1 MVRLRVLG
9 PLHASVDG
17 RAVYLGTARQRAVV
31 ARLVC
36 EGGRVVSTDRFIED
50 LWQGHPP
57 PKALAA
63 LQVYVSNLRRVLEPG
78 RRPRTPPSV
87 LVSAVPGYLLH
98 LDSDDVDAWRFS
110 RLLDAGA
117 TRLAAGA
124 YGEASTLIDEA
135 LGLWQG
141 RPFGEFADEEWAA
154 AEAARLEE
162 LHLMAVEYRA
172 EAHLGLGRQAEAVL
186 DLESHVRAHPLRE
199 NAVRLLALAY
209 YRSGRQGEAL
219 AVLRRVRETLAAE
232 LGVDP
237 GPALRALEADVL
249 AQAASLEFQQVVPTP
264 PVRPA
269 ELAPEGPATPRAQ
282 AVPMIGRAGE
292 LARLEE
298 IARAPAGFQMVWVAG
313 EAGSGKTT
321 LVEALAA
328 RMERKGGLVAFGRC
342 PETGGGAPPAW
353 AWSEVLRRLTAE
365 HPPPGD
371 LAVRLAPLLTDD
383 GASTQQF
390 LLARALGE
398 YLASV
403 AAVAPALVVIED
415 AHRADSETLHLLRYL
430 AVPST
435 PVLVVATYRPA
446 EAEADLAATRAALA
460 ARTAAHLD
468 LPGLTEEEVAR
479 LLLDRSGVRV
489 DAATVRTVTERTGGN
504 PLFVCETARL
514 VATDGPA
521 AAHALPPGVRDLIR
535 RRIARLPATAQTTL
549 RDAAIIG
556 RDVDVDVLIAMHG
569 DEDTVLAGLEAG
581 VLTGLLAEPSPGQ
594 VRFTHVLVRETL
606 YEDTARIRRARLHG
620 RVLDALEHVR
630 PDDVAGLGHH
640 ALAAATS
647 RTAREAARYAAAAAR
662 RAAGLHAHDEAA
674 RLLQEALDL
683 PLDDDHLRLDL
694 LCRLISARAH
704 AGNVVGALESRAE
717 ALAVA
722 RRGEDPEAVARA
734 LTAYDAPV
742 TYTIQLDRRADHDMV
757 AVIEE
762 AVLQAG
768 ETTRCRLLAALTF
781 ELEGHDAARTEAASA
796 EAVKIARHVGDPELL
811 CVALNARY
819 FTVLHPQRRAELEE
833 LGRELVETGARHGL
847 LGYQMQGH
855 HALFMVALGRNDLAT
870 ARRHADRAVEYS
882 TSGQLGLAL
891 AVLAFFD
898 AIVLLIR
905 GEFDEAERSYEAVVR
920 RMYDSGGVNALL
932 LGVAGRFVIR
942 LARGDAR
949 DSVAELRESHAHLP
963 GEVSEMLTRA
973 LVADDRLD
981 EAREV
986 WQPRWDVPRDFYW
999 LFRMSLR
1006 AENAVALG
1014 DTAVAEE
1021 CYEDLRPWAGEL
1033 GGLHCGSVTLGPVAH
1048 MLGDLATL
1056 LGRAGAS
1063 AGHYAQAVRVAEQV
1077 GSPHWAERARRA
1089 SARTGRTAPPGD

>member
-1 MVRLRVLG
+1 MVRIRVLG
-9 PLHASVDG
+9 PLHASVDS

-50 LWQGHPP
+50 LWQGQPP
-57 PKALAA
+57 PKALGA

-87 LVSAVPGYLLH
+87 LVSAAPGYR
-98 LDSDDVDAWRFS
+98 LDLGADDVDAWRFS
-110 RLLDAGA
+110 RLLDAGS

-124 YGEASTLIDEA
+124 YGEAATLIDEA
-135 LGLWQG
+135 LGLWKG
-141 RPFGEFADEEWAA
+141 RPYGEFADEEWAA
-154 AEAARLEE
+154 PEVGRLEE
-162 LHLMAVEYRA
+162 LHLVAVEYRA
-172 EAHLGLGRQAEAVL
+172 EAQLGLGRQAETVP
-186 DLESHVRAHPLRE
+186 DLEGHVRAHPLRE

-219 AVLRRVRETLAAE
+219 AALRRARETLAAE

-249 AQAASLEFQQVVPTP
+249 AQAASLELQPVIPTP
-264 PVRPA
+264 PARPA
-269 ELAPEGPATPRAQ
+269 ALISEPRAQ
-282 AVPMIGRAGE
+282 ATAMIGRAGE

-298 IARAPAGFQMVWVAG
+298 IAGRPAGFQMVWVAG
-313 EAGSGKTT
+313 DAGAGKST

-328 RMERKGGLVAFGRC
+328 RVERKGGLVAFGRC

-365 HPPPGD
+365 HPPAGG
-371 LAVRLAPLLTDD
+371 LAARLAPLLTDD
-383 GASTQQF
+383 GASTGQF

-398 YLASV
+398 YLAGV
-403 AAVAPALVVIED
+403 AAVAPTLVVIED
-415 AHRADSETLHLLRYL
+415 AHRADGETLHLLRYL

-468 LPGLTEEEVAR
+468 LPGLTEDEVAR
-479 LLLDRSGVRV
+479 LLSDRSGLRV
-489 DAATVRTVTERTGGN
+489 DAATARTVTERTGGN

-514 VATDGPA
+514 LATDGPA

-549 RDAAIIG
+549 RDAAVIG

-569 DEDTVLAGLEAG
+569 DGEETVLAGLEAG
-581 VLTGLLAEPSPGQ
+581 VLTGLLAEPCPGQ

-606 YEDTARIRRARLHG
+606 YEDTPRIRRARLHG
-620 RVLDALEHVR
+620 RVLDALEQVR

-647 RTAREAARYAAAAAR
+647 RTAHGAARYAAAAAG
-662 RAAGLHAHDEAA
+662 RAAGLHAHAEAA
-674 RLLQEALDL
+674 RLLQGALDL
-683 PLDDDHLRLDL
+683 PLDDDALRLDL

-722 RRGEDPEAVARA
+722 RRGTDPEAVARA

-742 TYTIQLDRRADHDMV
+742 PWTIQLDRRADHEMV

-762 AVLQAG
+762 AISRAG
-768 ETTRCRLLAALTF
+768 EKARCRLLAALTF

-796 EAVKIARHVGDPELL
+796 EAVEIARRTGDPELL
-811 CVALNARY
+811 CLALNARY
-819 FTVLHPQRRAELEE
+819 FMVLHPGRRAELEE
-833 LGRELVETGARHGL
+833 LGRELLDTGARHGL

-855 HALFMVALGRNDLAT
+855 HALFMVALGQGDLAT
-870 ARRHADRAVEYS
+870 ARHHADRAVEYS

-891 AVLAFFD
+891 AVLSFFD
-898 AIVLLIR
+898 AIALLVR
-905 GEFDEAERSYEAVVR
+905 GEFDEAERLYDAVTR
-920 RMYDSGGVNALL
+920 RMYESGGANALI

-942 LARGDAR
+942 LARGDAG
-949 DSVAELRESHAHLP
+949 DSVAELRELHAYLP
-963 GEVSEMLTRA
+963 EEVSELLTRA
-973 LVADDRLD
+973 LVAGNRLG

-986 WQPRWDVPRDFYW
+986 WLPHWDVPEDYYW

-1014 DTAVAEE
+1014 DAAVAKE
-1021 CYEDLRPWAGEL
+1021 CYEALLPWAGEL

-1048 MLGDLATL
+1048 MLGDLAAL
-1056 LGRAGAS
+1056 LGRTGES
-1063 AGHYAQAVRVAEQV
+1063 AGHYARAVRVAERV
-1077 GSPHWAERARRA
+1077 GSPHWAARARRA
-1089 SARTGRTAPPGD
+1089 SARTDRLV